1 MKRKYSFS
9 EIVKFS
15 GSTCKPFDGKKEYIS
30 TGCIHENSIS
40 NQEVETVDYK
50 TKPSRANLQV
60 ETGDIIFAKM
70 QGTKKTLQID
80 NELSEKIFST
90 GFCAVKPKDGVIT
103 TKCLYYLLSSSL
115 FLKEKDKNCSG
126 ATQKAINGSGFK
138 NIKLNVPDFSLQKNI
153 EKQLDNLTM
162 AIEDKKMEIQRLDN
176 LIKARFVEMFGDP
189 VLNPLKWEKS
199 ALGDNATLLNGRA
212 YRQDEL
218 LDSGKYPVLRVGNFF
233 SNREWYYSDL
243 ELKKDKY
250 CDNGDL
256 LYAWSA
262 SFGPRIWYGGKAIYH
277 YHIWKIL
284 VGNAYDKFFLCKL
297 LEYATES
304 LMGGTHG
311 IAMMHLTK
319 SEMEKTEFIVPPL
332 ACQRQFADF
341 VSQVDKSK
349 FVLQKSLEK
358 TQLLFDSLMWEYFGQ

>member
-40 NQEVETVDYK
+40 GQEVETVDYK

-70 QGTKKTLQID
+70 QGTKKTLQIN

-103 TKCLYYLLSSSL
+103 TKCLYYLLNSSL

-138 NIKLNVPDFSLQKNI
+138 NIKLNVPDFNFQKNI

-176 LIKARFVEMFGDP
+176 LIKARFVEMFGD
-189 VLNPLKWEKS
+189 
-199 ALGDNATLLNGRA
+199 ALFETRPFKDVC
-212 YRQDEL
+212 DEL
-218 LDSGKYPVLRVGNFF
+218 FAG
-233 SNREWYYSDL
+233 
-243 ELKKDKY
+243 
-250 CDNGDL
+250 GDIK
-256 LYAWSA
+256 
-262 SFGPRIWYGGKAIYH
+262 R
-277 YHIWKIL
+277 
-284 VGNAYDKFFLCKL
+284 
-297 LEYATES
+297 
-304 LMGGTHG
+304 
-311 IAMMHLTK
+311 
-319 SEMEKTEFIVPPL
+319 
-332 ACQRQFADF
+332 
-341 VSQVDKSK
+341 
-349 FVLQKSLEK
+349 
-358 TQLLFDSLMWEYFGQ
+358 